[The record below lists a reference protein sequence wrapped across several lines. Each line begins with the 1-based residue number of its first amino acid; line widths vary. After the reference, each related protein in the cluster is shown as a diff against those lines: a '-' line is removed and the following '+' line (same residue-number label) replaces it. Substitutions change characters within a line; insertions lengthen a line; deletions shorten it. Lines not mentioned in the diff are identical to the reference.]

1 MIELPLRTR
10 RDTVRLGAAI
20 AKALQPGDLLTLA
33 GGLGAGKTFLV
44 RALCRALGVEGEHRI
59 TSPTFTLVHEY
70 EAQDGRRLHHADL
83 YRLRGTKDPAR
94 ELTDLGLRSAR
105 SAGDLILIEW
115 PQGFEAYLGGP
126 ADLHVHLELAAKGR
140 LATLSG
146 ARSEHIFKEKA

>member
-1 MIELPLRTR
+1 MLEVPLPTR

-20 AKALQPGDLLTLA
+20 AKALRPGDLMTLA

-70 EAQDGRRLHHADL
+70 EGDKGLRLHHADL
-83 YRLRGTKDPAR
+83 YRLRGAKDPAR
-94 ELTDLGLRSAR
+94 ELADLDLRSAR
-105 SAGDLILIEW
+105 IAGDLVLVEW

-126 ADLHVHLELAAKGR
+126 ADLHLHLELAPKGR

-146 ARSEHIFKEKA
+146 PRSAQILQETA